1 MAQRRR
7 ADGAEQEQGNHRPGG
22 LLAEIA
28 HPQALASGNIAA
40 LILPETLPLR
50 PTESLVVPAG
60 VLRENTRQIIALIE
74 NNNLEIRQIQAV
86 HLDEQNS
93 TVEIFSVLRDD

>member
-1 MAQRRR
+1 
-7 ADGAEQEQGNHRPGG
+7 
-22 LLAEIA
+22 
-28 HPQALASGNIAA
+28 
-40 LILPETLPLR
+40 
-50 PTESLVVPAG
+50 VVPAG

-74 NNNLEIRQIQAV
+74 NDNLEIRQIQAV